1 VPPGDQTPPFMAAL
15 EMTRRP
21 LLDGQACVHAK
32 AQQLGFSVLYF
43 LILTLFSFLTSIFY
57 ASPSKN
63 QIHPLVCICINF
75 GSYSFDYYLFC
86 F

>member
-1 VPPGDQTPPFMAAL
+1 MATL
-15 EMTRRP
+15 ETTRRP
-21 LLDGQACVHAK
+21 LPHDQVCVHGK
-32 AQQLGFSVLYF
+32 AIVRIQC
-43 LILTLFSFLTSIFY
+43 TLFSYPHSFLSYHLEFH

-75 GSYSFDYYLFC
+75 GSYFFYYYLFC